1 MSVRGTTM
9 WPAETVFRGDLA
21 AQLARA
27 AYRVALKHG
36 VEGSWI
42 ELELEMWD
50 VLTHTLDGYEQQRN
64 HDMGPSELQGTAPR
78 HPK

>member
-1 MSVRGTTM
+1 MSFREAGM
-9 WPAETVFRGDLA
+9 WPIETRSGGDLA

-50 VLTHTLDGYEQQRN
+50 VLAHTLDGYDQQRS
-64 HDMGPSELQGTAPR
+64 HEMGPSVLQGAAR
-78 HPK
+78 RRPK

>member
-1 MSVRGTTM
+1 MSVRETTM
-9 WPAETVFRGDLA
+9 WPAETVSHGDLA

-36 VEGSWI
+36 IEGSWI

-50 VLTHTLDGYEQQRN
+50 VLAHTLSGYEQRRS
-64 HDMGPSELQGTAPR
+64 HKMGPSELQDAERR

>member
-1 MSVRGTTM
+1 MPFGDTDMLTLRT
-9 WPAETVFRGDLA
+9 PFADDLA

-50 VLTHTLDGYEQQRN
+50 VLAHTLDGCEQQRS
-64 HDMGPSELQGTAPR
+64 HDMGPSELQSAAR
-78 HPK
+78 RRPK